1 MYGYSY
7 QYGRIL
13 GKGGGAAP
21 FVGLLDTYSGAGAA
35 YSLRQLRNAYSGD
48 AIRVRRASDN
58 AELNIGF
65 VANELD
71 TTSLTTFASGTD
83 AFVTTWYDQS
93 GSGYNAV
100 QTTATSQP
108 QIVSSGSVLLENGKS
123 SINFLNTRFFNIS
136 VPNTFFGLND
146 ISAFLVTKT
155 IANDI
160 GGLSQKRD
168 GFTAGNFGIGVNA
181 GKYQFQTR
189 NGGISSTVDSTNTYS
204 TQQILSVVRNSSGL
218 YMFSPESKFTS
229 SAVADLT
236 SSADWKFG
244 TGDSYG
250 FLNGSIQEKIIY
262 LIDQTSNASGIET
275 NINDYYATY

>member
-7 QYGRIL
+7 QYGRII

-21 FVGLLDTYSGAGAA
+21 FVGLLDTYSGAAAA
-35 YSLRQLRNAYSGD
+35 YSLRQLRAAYSGD
-48 AIRVRRASDN
+48 AIRVRRLSDN

-65 VANELD
+65 VSNELD
-71 TTSLTTFASGTD
+71 TSALTTFASGTD

-93 GSGYNAV
+93 GSGYNAL

-108 QIVSSGSVLLENGKS
+108 QIVSSGSVLLENGKAA
-123 SINFLNTRFFNIS
+123 INFLNSKEFLIT
-136 VPNTFFGLND
+136 VPSTFFGLND
-146 ISAFLVTKT
+146 ISAFLVTRT
-155 IANDI
+155 ISTDT

-168 GFTAGNFGIGVNA
+168 GFLAGNFGIGVTA

-189 NGGISSTVDSTNTYS
+189 NGAISSSVDSTNPYS

-218 YMFSPESKFTS
+218 YMNSPETKFTS

-236 SSADWKFG
+236 SSGLWKFG
-244 TGDSYG
+244 SGDSYG
-250 FLNGSIQEKIIY
+250 ILDGSIQEKIIY